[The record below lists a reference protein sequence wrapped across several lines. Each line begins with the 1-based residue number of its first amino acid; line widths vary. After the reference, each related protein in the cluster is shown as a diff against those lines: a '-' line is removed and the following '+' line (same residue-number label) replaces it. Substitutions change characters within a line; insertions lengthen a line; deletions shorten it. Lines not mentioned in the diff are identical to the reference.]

1 MAATDVRAVKEWA
14 ELEHQP
20 VSSASIES
28 IGYDP
33 SLAVLQILFVEG
45 ELYEY
50 FMVPQSTYVGL
61 LGSASKGRFFG
72 EFIRDKYRF
81 EKIWRN

>member
-1 MAATDVRAVKEWA
+1 MAG
-14 ELEHQP
+14 LEHQQ

-33 SLAVLQILFVEG
+33 VLAVLQIQFVEG

-50 FMVPQSTYVGL
+50 FMVPHSTYLGL
-61 LGSASKGRFFG
+61 LGSSSKGRFFG
-72 EFIRDKYRF
+72 EFIRDRYRF
-81 EKIWRN
+81 QKIWRH